1 MKSGLKI
8 DIGCGNNKRKGFI
21 GIDYVASSCVDYVL
35 DLSHEP
41 LPFEDRSVCHVYS
54 SHFLE
59 HIPAPNHIFQ
69 EIGRVCCDGAK
80 IEIYTPYAFSN
91 EAFLYGHVAYL
102 TEEIWIHFCYSNR
115 DVHIGILKGRWILK
129 NINYVISEETHN
141 EIEKAGFSIEFA
153 IKYFKSV
160 ILEFKVDIEYW
171 IDLATPATL
180 GTRTYS
186 YSRTGKRFALG
197 NIADARL
204 HTAMSNNLLDK
215 FYRFKRKLSTIV

>member
-1 MKSGLKI
+1 MKI
-8 DIGCGNNKRKGFI
+8 
-21 GIDYVASSCVDYVL
+21 AQ
-35 DLSHEP
+35 
-41 LPFEDRSVCHVYS
+41 SVMYIHR
-54 SHFLE
+54 
-59 HIPAPNHIFQ
+59 IFWNTFQ
-69 EIGRVCCDGAK
+69 RLTTYPEIGRVCCDGAK

-102 TEEIWIHFCYSNR
+102 TEEIWIHLCYSNR
-115 DVHIGILKGRWILK
+115 DVHIGIHKGRWILK

-160 ILEFKVDIEYW
+160 VLEFKVDIEYR